1 MCQAHVVSHHQS
13 RGLRHAARK
22 MVLLGKYTY
31 EMSKCCTA
39 ECKSHKQGTTLQ
51 TPSRVMRG
59 GGASSSRACS
69 AWNAPCWSRYQPC
82 NPWKTLC
89 QSSWKALKKA
99 AALWELIFLYFQS
112 AIKLIFLKSISLLMM
127 VSDEWSPSLYLP
139 WAVPPLLSKLS
150 LLRRERER
158 ATEWGSGK
166 ASQAQP
172 IPYPVKILK

>member
-1 MCQAHVVSHHQS
+1 MWYHITRAGDWDTQPGRWYFWESTLMKCQSVAQQSVKATSKGQPCRHHQEWWEEEV
-13 RGLRHAARK
+13 LQAAGPA
-22 MVLLGKYTY
+22 VP
-31 EMSKCCTA
+31 EMPLVEADTNLATHERLYVKA
-39 ECKSHKQGTTLQ
+39 AG
-51 TPSRVMRG
+51 
-59 GGASSSRACS
+59 
-69 AWNAPCWSRYQPC
+69 N
-82 NPWKTLC
+82 
-89 QSSWKALKKA
+89 ALKKA